1 LTRHILVTGATG
13 FVGTH
18 LVQALDRP
26 DNRIFGTSFPQEPGS
41 HGLAC
46 ESDFCRLDLR
56 QGPGVSALVE
66 AARPDWV
73 FHLAA
78 VSNVRHS
85 WERRGETL
93 ETNLLG
99 TQNLL
104 EAIRTHAPGARVL
117 FASSSNVYADMPFSG
132 QGLKETDEV
141 RPISPYA
148 LSKICG
154 EMLCRFYTDVEGLDI
169 VISRAFPHT
178 GPGQS
183 RDFVCSDWARQIVQI
198 ENGTHESEI
207 RVGNI
212 DVFRDFCDV
221 RDVVLAYERLLE
233 TGKTGEAYNV
243 SSGTAVALRLVL
255 EQLLSLS
262 GSSVEVRVDPEK
274 LRKTDILR
282 LQGDNRKLHEASGW
296 EPAIP
301 LERTLADLLDH
312 WREALQAGN
321 RG

>member
-1 LTRHILVTGATG
+1 LTRHILITGATG
-13 FVGTH
+13 FAGAH
-18 LVQALDRP
+18 LLSALDLP
-26 DNRIFGTSFPQEPGS
+26 GHHIFGTSFPQEPGIQ
-41 HGLAC
+41 GQAC
-46 ESDFCRLDLR
+46 ESELCRLDLR
-56 QGPGVSALVE
+56 KGPEVLALVKE
-66 AARPDWV
+66 ARPDWV

-104 EAIRTHAPGARVL
+104 EAIRMHSPGARVL
-117 FASSSNVYADMPFSG
+117 FVSSSNVYADAPSSG
-132 QGLKETDEV
+132 EALKETDTI

-148 LSKICG
+148 FSKISG
-154 EMLCRFYTDVEGLDI
+154 EMLCRFYVEVEGLDI

-183 RDFVCSDWARQIVQI
+183 PDFVCSDWARQIVQI
-198 ENGTHESEI
+198 ENGTRAPDI

-221 RDVVLAYERLLE
+221 RDVVQAYVRLLE
-233 TGKTGEAYNV
+233 EGGRGEVYNI
-243 SSGTAVALRLVL
+243 SSGTAIALRRILD
-255 EQLLSLS
+255 ELLSLA
-262 GSSVEVRVDPEK
+262 GASVDVRVDPQK
-274 LRKTDILR
+274 LRKTDIVH
-282 LQGDNRKLHEASGW
+282 LQGDNSKLRETTGW

-301 LERTLADLLDH
+301 LERTLADLLEF
-312 WREALQAGN
+312 WRGTI
-321 RG
+321 